1 VGTNYYLLKGGTS
14 PCPTCGHAEP
24 PISEHIGKSSGGW
37 CFSLHVGPF
46 EDGETGQGSYRDLED
61 WKAEWS
67 KPGARIEDEYGRAVD
82 PDEMYQIIADRKGRD
97 PGKDGKE
104 EYWPKGWWESPIS
117 SRYKSEEDF
126 HRSNH
131 SRRGPSGLLRCR
143 EDGCRCVG
151 HGSGTWD
158 MITGEFS

>member
-1 VGTNYYLLKGGTS
+1 VGTNYYLLKSGTS

-46 EDGETGQGSYRDLED
+46 EDGETGQVGYRDLED
-61 WKAEWS
+61 WRAEWS
-67 KPGARIEDEYGRAVD
+67 KPGVRIQDEYGRAVG
-82 PDEMYQIIADRKGRD
+82 PDEMYRVIAERGTSAQGPTD
-97 PGKDGKE
+97 KE
-104 EYWPKGWWESPIS
+104 GWPKDWWKSAF

-131 SRRGPSGLLRCR
+131 SRRGPNGLLRHR
-143 EDGCRCVG
+143 EDGRHCIG
-151 HGSGTWD
+151 HGDGTWD